1 MIERKVGKK
10 APHFKMN
17 ALLADKSFGQV
28 TLKENMEK
36 GKWTVL
42 LFYPMDFTT
51 VCPTEITAVSDR
63 YDEFKEL
70 DTEVIGI
77 STDSVYAHLAW
88 VNTERFQNGVGKLN
102 FALASDKNHRVCK
115 QYGVLIEEEGIA
127 LHGLFIISP
136 TGELRY
142 QTVFDYNVGH
152 DVDELLRVLNALQTG
167 GLCPANWRPGGATL

>member
-1 MIERKVGKK
+1 MIERMVGKK

-88 VNTERFQNGVGKLN
+88 VNTERFRNGVGKLS
-102 FALASDKNHRVCK
+102 FAL
-115 QYGVLIEEEGIA
+115 E
-127 LHGLFIISP
+127 
-136 TGELRY
+136 
-142 QTVFDYNVGH
+142 
-152 DVDELLRVLNALQTG
+152 
-167 GLCPANWRPGGATL
+167 